1 MKQQY
6 LRVMPLS
13 TPDIQ
18 VIAAADAMNKVAID
32 LGICKVMF
40 HNKES
45 EYYRNWEISAFQTDN
60 LHGKPAKGIEILG
73 WDKVSQVEAKLI
85 SKKHQ
90 QAAIDSYNKKVDE
103 ETAKNTHPVAEEE
116 A

>member
-13 TPDIQ
+13 TPDAHI
-18 VIAAADAMNKVAID
+18 VAAAQSMNKAAEG

-40 HNKES
+40 HNKEP
-45 EYYRNWEISAFQTDN
+45 EYYQDWEISAFQTDN

-73 WDKVSQVEAKLI
+73 WNKVSQAEAKLI

-90 QAAIDSYNKKVDE
+90 QASIDAYNKKVDE
-103 ETAKNTHPVAEEE
+103 ENAKNTHPIVEEE